1 MKFKIKKY
9 SKNSIQLA
17 SRSLLNGL
25 TIILPTDTIYG
36 IAALA
41 ENEKAVEK
49 IFKIKKRPKS
59 LPLII
64 FVKSIKDAAKI
75 AKFSP
80 LDMVLAK
87 KLWPGPLTLIL
98 KKKKSK
104 IYNGDKRLSK
114 IGIRIPKNN
123 TVLALLNKIKKPLA
137 TTSANLHKERN
148 TRKIDN
154 LNILENKNIDIAIS
168 SSEKMSFK
176 ESTLLETS
184 RKEVKIIR
192 SGQINKKIIRKVI
205 KSHGYSHK
213 IK

>member
-25 TIILPTDTIYG
+25 TIILPTDTVYG

-41 ENEKAVEK
+41 EDEKAIEK

>member
-25 TIILPTDTIYG
+25 TIILPTDTVYG

-41 ENEKAVEK
+41 EDEKAVEK

>member
-1 MKFKIKKY
+1 MRFKIKKY
-9 SKNSIQLA
+9 SKNTIQLA
-17 SRSLLNGL
+17 SRSLLNGS
-25 TIILPTDTIYG
+25 TIILPTDTVYG

-41 ENEKAVEK
+41 GNKKAVEK

-75 AKFSP
+75 AEFSP
-80 LDMVLAK
+80 LDAVLAK

-98 KKKKSK
+98 RKKKSK

-114 IGIRIPKNN
+114 IGIRIPKNK
-123 TVLALLNKIKKPLA
+123 TVLALLNKLKKPLA
-137 TTSANLHKERN
+137 TTSANLHKEKN
-148 TRKIDN
+148 TKKIDN
-154 LNILENKNIDIAIS
+154 LNILENKNIEIAIS
-168 SSEKMSFK
+168 ANEKMSFK

-184 RKEVKIIR
+184 KKEVKIIR

-205 KSHGYSHK
+205 ESHGYSHK

>member
-17 SRSLLNGL
+17 SRSLLNGS
-25 TIILPTDTIYG
+25 TIILPTDTVYG

-41 ENEKAVEK
+41 GNKKAVEN

-80 LDMVLAK
+80 LDMALAK

-184 RKEVKIIR
+184 CKEVKIIR
-192 SGQINKKIIRKVI
+192 SGQINKKILRKVI

>member
-25 TIILPTDTIYG
+25 TIILPTDTVYG

>member
-80 LDMVLAK
+80 LDMALAT

-123 TVLALLNKIKKPLA
+123 TVLTLLNRIKKPLA

-184 RKEVKIIR
+184 HKEVKIIR

-205 KSHGYSHK
+205 KSHGYSYK